1 MSVFESDKT
10 RCNNKTAKMKHEN
23 EAESY
28 EQIIFHETLSTGKPA
43 SSWGSIDFSKD
54 NFNKSTA
61 VIVGFPFLHFNIIL
75 QL

>member
-28 EQIIFHETLSTGKPA
+28 EQIIFQETLSTGKPA
-43 SSWGSIDFSKD
+43 SS
-54 NFNKSTA
+54 
-61 VIVGFPFLHFNIIL
+61 
-75 QL
+75 